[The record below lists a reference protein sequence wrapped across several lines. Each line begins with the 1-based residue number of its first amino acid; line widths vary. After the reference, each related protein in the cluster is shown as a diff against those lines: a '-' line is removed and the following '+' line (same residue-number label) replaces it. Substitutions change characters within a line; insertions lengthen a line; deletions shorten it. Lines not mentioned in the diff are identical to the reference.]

1 MNNFLNN
8 PQISPPNLLTPLP
21 RTVFVFSWAAGSGAG
36 RWGVGIP
43 FLHRMLRLEFVV
55 LFPLPRFPPLQS
67 CLFLENVILG
77 LGREGDTAFPWL
89 VHVLTPF
96 PFPPPSWF
104 GFPCWQIHRE
114 TPNR

>member
-1 MNNFLNN
+1 
-8 PQISPPNLLTPLP
+8 
-21 RTVFVFSWAAGSGAG
+21 
-36 RWGVGIP
+36 
-43 FLHRMLRLEFVV
+43 MLRLEFVV

-77 LGREGDTAFPWL
+77 PGREGDTAFPWL
-89 VHVLTPF
+89 VHVLTPL

-114 TPNR
+114 TPNRYGDESQVMQEVGEGEGTFQRTMGRWK